1 MITAFA
7 TFILLM
13 RIWLGPM
20 PSVRALAASTT
31 QAWMR
36 SRRSLMTAQIW
47 GSLGGMLG
55 NAGRFRLSV
64 QCLGR
69 KNIALREMDQGPK
82 FFLRRPSMCP
92 KTVTWKEIWYTVPP
106 ISVMESAV

>member
-1 MITAFA
+1 
-7 TFILLM
+7 
-13 RIWLGPM
+13 
-20 PSVRALAASTT
+20 
-31 QAWMR
+31 
-36 SRRSLMTAQIW
+36 MTAQIW

-106 ISVMESAV
+106 ISVMESAI